1 MATQFLDLTGLN
13 YYHTKAKALFVAQS
27 DIETT
32 LADYA
37 KTTDLANVYT
47 YKGTVD
53 SYADLPTDASVGDV
67 YNVTAADDDNNI
79 KAGDNVAWNG
89 SEWDNLSGIV
99 DLSNYVTAD
108 SLEAISTDDIDTLFA

>member
-1 MATQFLDLTGLN
+1 MAQYLDLTGLT

-27 DIETT
+27 DLETT

-37 KTTDLANVYT
+37 KTADLANVYT

-53 SYADLPTDASVGDV
+53 SYADLPADASVGDV
-67 YNVTAADDDNNI
+67 YNVTAADADNDV

-89 SEWDNLSGIV
+89 TEWDNLSGIV

-108 SLEAISTDDIDTLFA
+108 DLEAIATTDIDTLFA